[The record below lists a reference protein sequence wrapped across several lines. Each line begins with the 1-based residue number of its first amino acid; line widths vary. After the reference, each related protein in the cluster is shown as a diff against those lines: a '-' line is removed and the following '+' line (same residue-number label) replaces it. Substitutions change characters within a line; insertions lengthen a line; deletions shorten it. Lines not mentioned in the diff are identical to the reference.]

1 MHLLTPMYMTFN
13 LMINMD
19 WPRSSAPI
27 NIETVLLYIDASRE
41 SNFCSK
47 VVHNQDGRSLIELT
61 DTLILC
67 LNTRTNGSNRQN
79 MV

>member
-47 VVHNQDGRSLIELT
+47 VVRNQDGRSLIELT